1 MSNINAIL
9 INENFPVPGVDNDT
23 VGFRDN
29 FATIKNNF
37 IAAKTEIE
45 SLVSSTA
52 KVNDAET
59 SFRGNKVVNAV
70 FQNNVAAVFGGGT
83 LPSIEEAAASP
94 ESPTI
99 TDLSFSNGEYQFFN
113 IAGLYTSA
121 QTPRALIFNITDIP
135 TTGFTKMRVE
145 LLSSD
150 TLSHTITFTAGNLAI
165 KQNSTFPST
174 LNVSSSSDPTIIEIS
189 VRPASGAVFLE
200 YLGVFTS

>member
-1 MSNINAIL
+1 MSNINATI

-29 FATIKNNF
+29 FNTIKNNF
-37 IAAKTEIE
+37 FAAKAEIE
-45 SLVSSTA
+45 SLVNSTA

-59 SFRGNKVVNAV
+59 SFGGNKIVNAV
-70 FQNNVAAVFGGGT
+70 FQNNVTAVFGGGT

-94 ESPTI
+94 ETATT

-121 QTPRALIFNITDIP
+121 LTARAVVFNITDIP
-135 TTGFTKMRVE
+135 TTGFAKMRLE

-150 TLSHTITFTAGNLAI
+150 TLAHAVTFTAGNLAL
-165 KQNSTFPST
+165 KKNSSFPGT
-174 LNVSSSSDPTIIEIS
+174 LNVSSSGNPTIIEITA
-189 VRPASGAVFLE
+189 RPNSGSVFLE
-200 YLGVFTS
+200 FLGVFAS